1 MNLFILMQFIFT
13 ACCIEVKIND
23 LLNINDISRTRCFQ
37 VLLKMQKCRMTL
49 DPNLLTVCLLVVGAL
64 ITCDT
69 LVTGLPQVGVAP
81 MVTSSLQSL
90 LRPEVK
96 VLRCWI
102 KVHLWYISNESL

>member
-1 MNLFILMQFIFT
+1 MQLLFT

-23 LLNINDISRTRCFQ
+23 LLNINVISRAHCFQ
-37 VLLKMQKCRMTL
+37 VLPNMHERRMTL
-49 DPNLLTVCLLVVGAL
+49 DPNLLTVCLLAVGAL

-90 LRPEVK
+90 LRPKVK
-96 VLRCWI
+96 FLRCWI
-102 KVHLWYISNESL
+102 STSYSPYF